1 MGRANDTVMRWGY
14 LRDYPYA
21 ARPWY
26 ATNQILSLMII
37 CIENVYIQ
45 DYILL
50 HLMTCMG
57 VVWPK
62 FWPDLEKNMLS
73 KNKGLFSPSFYF
85 FRHISIFLTKMS
97 KLLK

>member
-1 MGRANDTVMRWGY
+1 MIVKSLMPRQTFHLQESVITLKWNTSCAMGRANDTVMRWGY

-45 DYILL
+45 DYI
-50 HLMTCMG
+50 
-57 VVWPK
+57 
-62 FWPDLEKNMLS
+62 
-73 KNKGLFSPSFYF
+73 
-85 FRHISIFLTKMS
+85 
-97 KLLK
+97 